1 MEQSTLGVLLTC
13 TDNATPQLKQ
23 LGATVSDNRM
33 ELRQLA
39 MGVGFLGM
47 QFSMMG
53 MMARQSETA
62 IGKNVGTTLMY
73 VGALMTALSTAVQF
87 VRSIQQV
94 TAALKGQAVMQALVN
109 ALTGPGGWAKL
120 AVGGALAFG
129 AVAGINAMT
138 KNEQKVTIENKVL
151 LDGKQIG
158 ESARRAI
165 IHNQMQ
171 NGNRSG
177 IQ

>member
-39 MGVGFLGM
+39 MGFLGM

>member
-1 MEQSTLGVLLTC
+1 MESSSLGILITA

-73 VGALMTALSTAVQF
+73 VGALMTAFSTSVQF

-120 AVGGALAFG
+120 AIGGAIAIG

-138 KNEQKVTIENKVL
+138 KNEQKVTIENKVNI
-151 LDGKQIG
+151 DGKQLG
-158 ESARRAI
+158 TAAKREI
-165 IHNQMQ
+165 ILNQQ
-171 NGNRSG
+171 RNNTSG
-177 IQ
+177 IK

>member
-1 MEQSTLGVLLTC
+1 
-13 TDNATPQLKQ
+13 
-23 LGATVSDNRM
+23 
-33 ELRQLA
+33 
-39 MGVGFLGM
+39 
-47 QFSMMG
+47 MMG

-73 VGALMTALSTAVQF
+73 VGALMTAFSSAVQF

-138 KNEQKVTIENKVL
+138 KNEQKVTIENKIQI
-151 LDGKQIG
+151 DGKQLG
-158 ESARRAI
+158 TAAKREI
-165 IHNQMQ
+165 ILNQQ
-171 NGNRSG
+171 RNNTSG
-177 IQ
+177 IK